1 MQTQRLAPITY
12 AENVRYCCLDSLYP
26 ITLSNPAENIGSFSA
41 DPEAFSHVDMFN
53 KYCLW

>member
-26 ITLSNPAENIGSFSA
+26 ITLSNPAENISSFSA